1 MLSLSTPS
9 PVSAR
14 RHSPSP
20 LPLVALLVVLLAL
33 LQPASALPTARNIG
47 TIEPLFR
54 RASPQVGP
62 VRSLERLRLRRDL
75 SSVPHGR
82 RNAEVANM
90 KRDEVHVAPVAN
102 PKIKRDEVPVVV
114 ARAVNPKAK
123 RAAAP
128 AQVVRNPKSKR
139 SLVESS
145 SVGQAINLQRRA
157 AGLPAV
163 VMNPKKR
170 SLDTTTQLSKRA
182 VVQATISVTPTRS
195 GLFERVKRF
204 LAGRAEKD
212 LVRRAP
218 AAAASSTFSSTISR
232 QVGVTRVVP
241 NPKSP
246 KFTSVGSSSSS
257 SAAPSSTTTTR
268 AASSTTTSKP
278 TTTAAPSTTSKAS
291 TTTTTTTTS
300 AAPSSTSWPSGPMI
314 AGGYYPDWVE
324 DVMPPEAVNYKL
336 FDLINY
342 SFAIPTSDDNIQIS
356 SYSAGILQRVVK
368 LAHAANTKVVIA
380 IGGWSDSGYFS
391 GAVSTSSRRKT
402 FVNNIVAFVNKYDL
416 DGVDIDWEYPGTQ
429 GAGSNEVSTSDT
441 ANLLSFLK
449 LLRSSLPNKRLSTCT
464 TQQTYIGANGSPIGD
479 VSAYAQ
485 YLDAILV
492 MNYDVWGASSTP
504 GPNAP
509 LENACTNSLQ
519 PTANM
524 LSAIQTWEK
533 AGMPASKILMGIP
546 AYGYVSSSSAT
557 SLIHKRDGVPAT
569 GLSNRHLANLAH
581 DARSMSEGHK
591 WFVDGQRKAAER
603 RAVRERAAKR
613 GARKERAEQL
623 ARRGSP
629 IVCPNNHSGKPCPGV
644 TGQNISEIN
653 WNPLASSGSSG
664 SSNSSTGGDGVFVPG
679 NGPGKVGTGDLS
691 GLSGNQIQFA
701 DMINY
706 GVVVK
711 DTTTLEWVGANG
723 YTRAWDTCSSTPYLY
738 DTSRKVVIT
747 YDDPH
752 SLGLKGQLAAQQGI
766 GGMAMWDISGDTLDF
781 QLTQSWRSSM
791 GLNPLGY
798 R

>member
-1 MLSLSTPS
+1 MLCLSTSSSVP
-9 PVSAR
+9 AR
-14 RHSPSP
+14 RQSSSP
-20 LPLVALLVVLLAL
+20 LPLLALLVVALLAL
-33 LQPASALPTARNIG
+33 LQPASALPTARNVG

-75 SSVPHGR
+75 GSVPHGR
-82 RNAEVANM
+82 RNAEVADM
-90 KRDEVHVAPVAN
+90 KRDEVHVGPVAN
-102 PKIKRDEVPVVV
+102 PKVKRAVEEVLV
-114 ARAVNPKAK
+114 AVRPVNPKAK
-123 RAAAP
+123 RSTVTSP
-128 AQVVRNPKSKR
+128 ALQVVPNPKAKR
-139 SLVESS
+139 SQVESPAS
-145 SVGQAINLQRRA
+145 FGQVNIQRRA
-157 AGLPAV
+157 VGLPAV
-163 VMNPKKR
+163 VLNPKKR
-170 SLDTTTQLSKRA
+170 AIVEAS
-182 VVQATISVTPTRS
+182 ISITPSTPARRS
-195 GLFERVKRF
+195 TLFDRVKRF
-204 LAGRAEKD
+204 LAGRAAKD
-212 LVRRAP
+212 LGRRAP

-232 QVGVTRVVP
+232 QVGVIGVVP

-246 KFTSVGSSSSS
+246 KFTSVVPSSWSS
-257 SAAPSSTTTTR
+257 APSSATTSR
-268 AASSTTTSKP
+268 ASSSTTTSEP
-278 TTTAAPSTTSKAS
+278 TTTAA
-291 TTTTTTTTS
+291 TTTTTTTTTMATTS
-300 AAPSSTSWPSGPMI
+300 PSPTSTGWPNGAMI
-314 AGGYYPDWVE
+314 AGGYYPDWVA

-336 FDLINY
+336 YDLINY
-342 SFAIPTSDDNIQIS
+342 SFAIPTSDDNIEIS
-356 SYSAGILQRVVK
+356 SYSAGLLQRVVS

-380 IGGWSDSGYFS
+380 IGGWSSSGYFS

-402 FVNNIVAFVNKYDL
+402 FVNNIVSFVNQYNL

-429 GAGSNEVSTSDT
+429 GAGNNEVSSSDT

-449 LLRSSLPNKRLSTCT
+449 LLRASLPDKRLSSCT
-464 TQQTYIGANGSPIGD
+464 TQQPFIGSNGSPIAD

-509 LENACTNSLQ
+509 LEDACPNSLQ

-524 LSAIQTWEK
+524 LSAIQIWEK

-546 AYGYVSSSSAT
+546 AYGYVSASSAT
-557 SLIHKRDGVPAT
+557 SLIHKRDKIPAT
-569 GLSNRHLANLAH
+569 GLSNRHLANLVH
-581 DARSMSEGHK
+581 DERSMSEGHK
-591 WFVDGQRKAAER
+591 WYLDGQRKAAER
-603 RAVRERAAKR
+603 RAVRQRAQKR
-613 GARKERAEQL
+613 GLRKERTEKL

-653 WNPLASSGSSG
+653 WNPLANSGSGSG
-664 SSNSSTGGDGVFVPG
+664 SSNSTTGGGNGVFTPG
-679 NGPGKVGTGDLS
+679 HGPGKVGTGDLS
-691 GLSGNQIQFA
+691 GLSGNQIQFR

-706 GVVVK
+706 GVIVK
-711 DTTTLEWVGANG
+711 NMTTLEWTGANG

-738 DTSRKVVIT
+738 DTSRNVVIT

-766 GGMAMWDISGDTLDF
+766 GGMAMWDISGDTSDF